1 MIKLYGMR
9 TEESR
14 AIDNAIK
21 ERFFEAIRMLLESK
35 ALRGRQT
42 YCRLY
47 DINKRHFYAQEK
59 DITMAVLKP
68 FWLVPLVLYYNIS
81 AEWLLTGKGGMFKP
95 DPKPR
100 KERAGRYKNPPAPAD
115 PSTQGVLNLEEP

>member
-1 MIKLYGMR
+1 MR

-21 ERFFEAIRMLLESK
+21 KRFFEAIGMLMASK

-42 YCRLY
+42 YCRLH
-47 DINKRHFYAQEK
+47 DINKRHFYEQEK
-59 DITMAVLKP
+59 NIEKALLKP
-68 FWLVPLVLYYNIS
+68 YWLVPLVAHYNIN

-95 DPKPR
+95 APKPR
-100 KERAGRYKNPPAPAD
+100 KERAGRYKNPPAPAAA
-115 PSTQGVLNLEEP
+115 PLQGELNLEEP

>member
-1 MIKLYGMR
+1 MR

-21 ERFFEAIRMLLESK
+21 VRFFEAIRMLLESK

-59 DITMAVLKP
+59 DIAMAILKP
-68 FWLVPLVLYYNIS
+68 YWLVPLVEHYNIS
-81 AEWLLTGKGGMFKP
+81 AEWLLTGNGGMFKP
-95 DPKPR
+95 APKQR
-100 KERAGRYKNPPAPAD
+100 KERAGRYKNPPAPAVQ
-115 PSTQGVLNLEEP
+115 PPIQGELNLEEQ

>member
-1 MIKLYGMR
+1 MR

-21 ERFFEAIRMLLESK
+21 ERFFEAIRMLMASK

-42 YCRLY
+42 YCRLH
-47 DINKRHFYAQEK
+47 DINKRHFYEQEK
-59 DITMAVLKP
+59 NIEKALLKP
-68 FWLVPLVLYYNIS
+68 YWLVPLVAYYNIN

-95 DPKPR
+95 APKPR
-100 KERAGRYKNPPAPAD
+100 KERAGRYKNPPAPV
-115 PSTQGVLNLEEP
+115 PTPLQGELNLEEP